1 MLALM
6 SPRVQLG
13 LAGRAAI
20 AAMAV
25 VLQHPPMARWTFARE
40 DTEPLPGQILQP
52 PLPEGPRVPL
62 AMIQQ
67 PQNVSCMRVLAV
79 AAMARRRVQPL
90 LILSGLVIA
99 VLCRLQKSLATVSA
113 VPSPSWPVRR
123 RWFFNAAAS
132 AGVAENLPA
141 YAQGIDLGFLDP
153 KAPKDVA
160 VAPGDAEVTSSG
172 LKSKLLLRPTCALS
186 KSIPLTN
193 PNCERPQPWDKV
205 LIDYTGWTPA
215 GKMIDSSRNE
225 KRLVRV
231 NSVMPGWTEGL
242 QMMAPGESRRFWIPP
257 ELAFGKNESATSK
270 PTGPL
275 VFDVEL
281 YSIERQPKP
290 PAELTAAPQD
300 AVSTPS
306 GLAYKKLK
314 PGTGSRSPG
323 LDSNVT
329 ALYNGWSS
337 NGDLVL
343 STSFG
348 AQDTF
353 FIKEVPVEGLK
364 EALQLLVE
372 GETRRFWIPGKLAF
386 GERAEESRGLPPGVL
401 VFDVTPRQP
410 ASLSLP
416 VAKREVIQTQS
427 PEVAQKVLWE
437 RPAKPAGWS
446 AIWEVLPPPPPP
458 PLDQDGVWIWV
469 PEGEEIPVGAIVPH
483 DAFLPHADLE
493 DEDMDLDDMEAQG
506 SAQFGLDE
514 PEHKLDQTTNAGF
527 ANPSTFQAWQPFAT
541 EATDHDAPS
550 TAWRPFDSHMD
561 VPEDLPVAFNLQSGD
576 VQRLP
581 DPQISAGA
589 MVQSSQPARH
599 ADELGML
606 LF

>member
-1 MLALM
+1 MARLLKI
-6 SPRVQLG
+6 SLLFGLVHVG
-13 LAGRAAI
+13 LATNIRGGHQEPTDKSDDTLPDSLLAGN
-20 AAMAV
+20 AV
-25 VLQHPPMARWTFARE
+25 VGMDQDMRTKMLVQVKAMDAIVDACEDVVCGELKCPSGFTATKYDGHCCAYCVNPDIKIEPKIVGATGKFGAEESDVCPYVWCFPTMCEKEEIMPTEENGQCCPVRE
-40 DTEPLPGQILQP
+40 YLDVRHACLDVTSSPVGVSWPGSHRSDGRGIQLSAP
-52 PLPEGPRVPL
+52 ASADGEMDLCPRRFSSECLDSL
-62 AMIQQ
+62 AYTLCSVWMCRFMDL
-67 PQNVSCMRVLAV
+67 SWHAV
-79 AAMARRRVQPL
+79 A
-90 LILSGLVIA
+90 SGETQGDSTAQCDFEVF
-99 VLCRLQKSLATVSA
+99 QS
-113 VPSPSWPVRR
+113 RR

-270 PTGPL
+270 PIGPL

-401 VFDVTPRQP
+401 VFDVRL
-410 ASLSLP
+410 LS
-416 VAKREVIQTQS
+416 INS
-427 PEVAQKVLWE
+427 
-437 RPAKPAGWS
+437 
-446 AIWEVLPPPPPP
+446 
-458 PLDQDGVWIWV
+458 
-469 PEGEEIPVGAIVPH
+469 
-483 DAFLPHADLE
+483 
-493 DEDMDLDDMEAQG
+493 
-506 SAQFGLDE
+506 
-514 PEHKLDQTTNAGF
+514 
-527 ANPSTFQAWQPFAT
+527 
-541 EATDHDAPS
+541 
-550 TAWRPFDSHMD
+550 
-561 VPEDLPVAFNLQSGD
+561 
-576 VQRLP
+576 
-581 DPQISAGA
+581 
-589 MVQSSQPARH
+589 
-599 ADELGML
+599 
-606 LF
+606 

>member
-1 MLALM
+1 M
-6 SPRVQLG
+6 RVQS
-13 LAGRAAI
+13 
-20 AAMAV
+20 
-25 VLQHPPMARWTFARE
+25 F
-40 DTEPLPGQILQP
+40 
-52 PLPEGPRVPL
+52 
-62 AMIQQ
+62 
-67 PQNVSCMRVLAV
+67 

-90 LILSGLVIA
+90 LILSGLVVA
-99 VLCRLQKSLATVSA
+99 VVCRLQRSLAAVSA

-193 PNCERPQPWDKV
+193 PSCERPQPWDKV

-242 QMMAPGESRRFWIPP
+242 QIMAPGESRRFWIPP

-314 PGTGSRSPG
+314 PGTGNRSPG

-401 VFDVTPRQP
+401 VFDVRL
-410 ASLSLP
+410 LS
-416 VAKREVIQTQS
+416 INS
-427 PEVAQKVLWE
+427 
-437 RPAKPAGWS
+437 
-446 AIWEVLPPPPPP
+446 
-458 PLDQDGVWIWV
+458 
-469 PEGEEIPVGAIVPH
+469 
-483 DAFLPHADLE
+483 
-493 DEDMDLDDMEAQG
+493 
-506 SAQFGLDE
+506 
-514 PEHKLDQTTNAGF
+514 
-527 ANPSTFQAWQPFAT
+527 
-541 EATDHDAPS
+541 
-550 TAWRPFDSHMD
+550 
-561 VPEDLPVAFNLQSGD
+561 
-576 VQRLP
+576 
-581 DPQISAGA
+581 
-589 MVQSSQPARH
+589 
-599 ADELGML
+599 
-606 LF
+606 